1 MSREEILKQL
11 ADAVINGEEELCTE
25 LAQKAL
31 DAGIS
36 AYDAIMKGCAE
47 GMKVVSD
54 RYENCEIFVPEILV
68 CSSAMYKAMDVLKPH
83 LKVDKADMPGTAVIG
98 VIEGDV
104 HDIGK
109 NLVRMLLD
117 AAGFVVHDLG
127 RDVQLESFIEK
138 AKESEADLIACSTLM
153 TTTMFGMKDLVD
165 MLKDKGVREQF
176 KVMIGGSAV
185 SQEFANKIAADG
197 YAEDA
202 ARGVKLAKELI
213 RERVRER

>member
-11 ADAVINGEEELCTE
+11 ADAVINGEEELCAE

-36 AYDAIMKGCAE
+36 AYDAIMEGCAE
-47 GMKVVSD
+47 GMKVVSSM
-54 RYENCEIFVPEILV
+54 YENCEIFVPEILV

-83 LKVDKADMPGTAVIG
+83 LKIDKADMPGTAVIG

-117 AAGFVVHDLG
+117 AAGFIVHDLG

-185 SQEFANKIAADG
+185 SQEFADRIAADG

>member
-11 ADAVINGEEELCTE
+11 ADAVINGEEELCAE

-36 AYDAIMKGCAE
+36 AYDAIMEGCAE
-47 GMKVVSD
+47 GMKVVSE

-83 LKVDKADMPGTAVIG
+83 LKIDKADMPGTAVIG

-117 AAGFVVHDLG
+117 AAGFIVHDLG

-165 MLKDKGVREQF
+165 MLKDNGVREQF

-185 SQEFANKIAADG
+185 SQEFADRITADG